1 MCIRDRSFYNVFL
14 NFIEMKKI
22 ILGLALCVSVF
33 GFSQGNTHTQ
43 AAGKFE
49 GLAMTPPMGWNSW
62 NTFATNID
70 EKLIK
75 ETADIMVSSGLAA
88 AGYNYIVL
96 DDGWMTRERD
106 ANGDLVPDPV
116 KFPSGMKALI
126 DYVHS
131 KGLKFG
137 LYNCAGT
144 QTCAGYPGT
153 RGYEYQDARFYA
165 KLGIDFLKYDW
176 CNTKGITAP
185 EAYTTMSN
193 ALKTAGRPI
202 VFSLCEWGDNQ
213 PWEWG
218 KPVGNLWR
226 ISGDIYPCFDCEYK
240 HPENWSSWGFMKIAE
255 MRKDIR
261 KYSGP
266 DHWNDFDMMEVGN
279 EMNDTEDKSHFAMWC
294 MLSSPLF
301 TGNDYRKMS
310 KETLAILTNKEL
322 IAVNQDKLGI
332 QGFKHSAEDGLEVWV
347 KPLSDGNWAVTFL
360 NRSEVSK
367 KINFDWKKNAI
378 KDVDFGY
385 EADFNKTTFKLKNLW
400 TNKDSG
406 NTKKNFTAELASHD
420 CITLKLSL

>member
-1 MCIRDRSFYNVFL
+1 
-14 NFIEMKKI
+14 MKRI
-22 ILGLALCVSVF
+22 ILVVVLSFSGFVF
-33 GFSQGNTHTQ
+33 GQGNTYTQ
-43 AAGKFE
+43 GAGKFE
-49 GLAMTPPMGWNSW
+49 GLAITPPMGWNSW
-62 NTFATNID
+62 NTFETNID
-70 EKLIK
+70 EKLVK
-75 ETADIMVSSGLAA
+75 ETADIMVSSGMVA

-96 DDGWMTRERD
+96 DDGWMTKQRD

-116 KFPSGMKALI
+116 KFPNGMKALI

-176 CNTKGITAP
+176 CNTQGITAK

-193 ALKTAGRPI
+193 ALKTAGKPI

-240 HPENWSSWGFMKIAE
+240 HEVGNWSSWGFMKIIE

-266 DHWNDFDMMEVGN
+266 DHWNDFDMMEVGDGMTN
-279 EMNDTEDKSHFAMWC
+279 TEDRSHFAMWC
-294 MLSSPLF
+294 MMASPLIA
-301 TGNDYRKMS
+301 GNDFRKMS
-310 KETLAILTNKEL
+310 KETAAILTNKEL

-332 QGFKHSAEDGLEVWV
+332 QGFKYSAEEGVEVWV
-347 KPLSDGNWAVTFL
+347 KPLSDGNWAITFL
-360 NRSEVSK
+360 NRSDVAK
-367 KINFDWKKNAI
+367 KINFDWKKHPI
-378 KDVDFGY
+378 KDVDFGH
-385 EADFNKTTFKLKNLW
+385 EADFNKLVFKLKDLW
-400 TNKDSG
+400 KNKEIG
-406 NTKKNFTAELASHD
+406 NTKKNFQADIASHD
-420 CITLKLSL
+420 VITLRLIP

>member
-1 MCIRDRSFYNVFL
+1 
-14 NFIEMKKI
+14 MKKKTI
-22 ILGLALCVSVF
+22 SLLVLLSAFI
-33 GFSQGNTHTQ
+33 GFSQGNKVTQ
-43 AAGKFE
+43 TGGKFE

-62 NTFATNID
+62 NTFETNID
-70 EKLIK
+70 EKLVK
-75 ETADIMVSSGLAA
+75 ETADIMVNTGMVA

-106 ANGDLVPDPV
+106 ANGDLVPDPI

-165 KLGIDFLKYDW
+165 SLEIDFLKYDW
-176 CNTKGITAP
+176 CNTAGINAP
-185 EAYTTMSN
+185 EAYATMSN
-193 ALKTAGRPI
+193 ALKKAGRPI
-202 VFSLCEWGDNQ
+202 VFSLCEWGDNK

-218 KPVGNLWR
+218 EPIGNLWR
-226 ISGDIYPCFDCEYK
+226 ISGDIYPCFDCEF
-240 HPENWSSWGFMKIAE
+240 HHEEGNWSSWGFMKIAE

-266 DHWNDFDMMEVGN
+266 DHWNDFDMMEVGDGMTN
-279 EMNDTEDKSHFAMWC
+279 TEDKTHFTMWS
-294 MLSSPLF
+294 MLASPLIA
-301 TGNDYRKMS
+301 GNDFRKMS
-310 KETLAILTNKEL
+310 KETLAILTNAAL

-332 QGFKHSAEDGLEVWV
+332 QGFKLSAVDGLEVWV

-360 NRSEVSK
+360 NRTEVAK
-367 KINFDWKKNAI
+367 NINFDWKKNPI
-378 KDVDFGY
+378 KDADFGF
-385 EADFNKTTFKLKNLW
+385 EADFNKTIFKLKDLW
-400 TNKDSG
+400 NNKDIGTTNK
-406 NTKKNFTAELASHD
+406 NLMVTIASHD
-420 CITLKLSL
+420 VITLKLIK

>member
-1 MCIRDRSFYNVFL
+1 
-14 NFIEMKKI
+14 MKKI
-22 ILGLALCVSVF
+22 ILGLLVGISSLA
-33 GFSQGNTHTQ
+33 FSQGNTHKQ
-43 AAGKFE
+43 QAGKFE

-70 EKLIK
+70 EKLVK
-75 ETADIMVSSGLAA
+75 ETADIMVASGLAA

-96 DDGWMTRERD
+96 DDGWMTHERD
-106 ANGDLVPDPV
+106 ANGDLVPDPQ
-116 KFPSGMKALI
+116 KFPNGMKALI

-144 QTCAGYPGT
+144 KTCAGYPGT

-176 CNTKGITAP
+176 CNTEGITAK
-185 EAYTTMSN
+185 EAYATMSN

-218 KPVGNLWR
+218 KPIGNLWR
-226 ISGDIYPCFDCEYK
+226 ISGDIYPCFDCEFK
-240 HPENWSSWGFMKIAE
+240 HPENWSSWGFMKIAD

-279 EMNDTEDKSHFAMWC
+279 EMNDTEDKTHFAMWC

-310 KETLAILTNKEL
+310 KETLAILTNKEML
-322 IAVNQDKLGI
+322 AVNQDKLGI
-332 QGFKHSAEDGLEVWV
+332 QGFKYAVLDGVEVWV
-347 KPLSDGNWAVTFL
+347 KPLSDKAWAVSFV
-360 NRSEVSK
+360 NRTETSK
-367 KINFDWKKNAI
+367 IINFDWKKNKI
-378 KDVDFGY
+378 KDTDFGY
-385 EADFNKTTFKLKNLW
+385 EADFSSTIFKIKDLWKNKEIG
-400 TNKDSG
+400 S
-406 NTKKNFTAELASHD
+406 TKKAFTAKIASHD
-420 CITLKLSL
+420 VVTLKLIP

>member
-1 MCIRDRSFYNVFL
+1 
-14 NFIEMKKI
+14 MKKI
-22 ILGLALCVSVF
+22 IIALTLSISFF
-33 GFSQGNTHTQ
+33 GFSQGNMHTQ
-43 AAGKFE
+43 TGGKFE

-70 EKLIK
+70 EKLVK

-96 DDGWMTRERD
+96 DDGWMTKERD
-106 ANGDLVPDPV
+106 VNGDLVADPV
-116 KFPSGMKALI
+116 KFPNGMKALI

-165 KLGIDFLKYDW
+165 KLEIDFLKYDW

-226 ISGDIYPCFDCEYK
+226 ISGDIYPCFDCEFK

-310 KETLAILTNKEL
+310 KETLAILTNKEM

-332 QGFKHSAEDGLEVWV
+332 QGFKYSAEDGLEVWV
-347 KPLSDGNWAVTFL
+347 KPLSDSNWAVTFL
-360 NRSEVSK
+360 NRSDVAK
-367 KINFDWKKNAI
+367 KVNFDWKKHSF
-378 KDVDFGY
+378 KDIDFGY
-385 EADFNKTTFKLKNLW
+385 EADFSKTLFKLKDLW
-400 TNKDSG
+400 KNKEFG
-406 NTKKNFTAELASHD
+406 TTKKNFVADLASHD
-420 CITLKLSL
+420 SVTLRLIP

>member
-1 MCIRDRSFYNVFL
+1 
-14 NFIEMKKI
+14 MKKI
-22 ILGLALCVSVF
+22 ALLLALGLSSL
-33 GFSQGNTHTQ
+33 GFSQGNTHKQ
-43 AAGKFE
+43 QAGKFE

-70 EKLIK
+70 EKLVK

-96 DDGWMTRERD
+96 DDGWMTHERD
-106 ANGDLVPDPV
+106 VNGDLVPDPE
-116 KFPSGMKALI
+116 KFPSGMKAVI

-144 QTCAGYPGT
+144 KTCAGYPGT

-176 CNTKGITAP
+176 CNTEGITAK
-185 EAYTTMSN
+185 EAYATMSN

-218 KPVGNLWR
+218 KPIGNLWR

-240 HPENWSSWGFMKIAE
+240 HPENWSSWGFMKIAD

-279 EMNDTEDKSHFAMWC
+279 EMNNTEDKTHFAMWC

-322 IAVNQDKLGI
+322 LLVNQDKLGI
-332 QGFKHSAEDGLEVWV
+332 QGFKYAVLDGIEVWV
-347 KPLSDGNWAVTFL
+347 KPLSDGAWAISFV
-360 NRSEVSK
+360 NRTETSK
-367 KINFDWKKNAI
+367 KINFDWKKNNI
-378 KDVDFGY
+378 KDADFGY
-385 EADFNKTTFKLKNLW
+385 EADFSKTNFKIKDLWKNKEV
-400 TNKDSG
+400 G
-406 NTKKNFTAELASHD
+406 NTKKAFIAQIASHD
-420 CITLKLSL
+420 VITLKLIP

>member
-1 MCIRDRSFYNVFL
+1 
-14 NFIEMKKI
+14 MKKI
-22 ILGLALCVSVF
+22 ALLLALSLSSLS
-33 GFSQGNTHTQ
+33 FSQGNTHKQ
-43 AAGKFE
+43 QAGKFE

-70 EKLIK
+70 EKLVK

-96 DDGWMTRERD
+96 DDGWMTHERD
-106 ANGDLVPDPV
+106 ANGDLVPDPE

-126 DYVHS
+126 DYVHN

-144 QTCAGYPGT
+144 KTCAGYPGT

-176 CNTKGITAP
+176 CNTEGITAK
-185 EAYTTMSN
+185 EAYATMSN

-218 KPVGNLWR
+218 KPIGNLWR
-226 ISGDIYPCFDCEYK
+226 ISGDIYPCFDCEFK
-240 HPENWSSWGFMKIAE
+240 HPENWSSWGFMKIAD

-279 EMNDTEDKSHFAMWC
+279 EMNDTEDKTHFAMWC

-322 IAVNQDKLGI
+322 LAVNQDKLGV
-332 QGFKHSAEDGLEVWV
+332 QGFKYIILDGVEVWV
-347 KPLSDGNWAVTFL
+347 KPLSDGAWAVSFI
-360 NRSEVSK
+360 NRTESAK
-367 KINFDWKKNAI
+367 KINFDWKKNSI
-378 KDVDFGY
+378 KDADFGY
-385 EADFNKTTFKLKNLW
+385 EADFAKATYKIKDLWKNKEA
-400 TNKDSG
+400 G
-406 NTKKNFTAELASHD
+406 NTKKAFTAEIASHD
-420 CITLKLSL
+420 VITLKLIP

>member
-1 MCIRDRSFYNVFL
+1 
-14 NFIEMKKI
+14 MKKI
-22 ILGLALCVSVF
+22 ILGFLLSISSFA
-33 GFSQGNTHTQ
+33 FSQGNTHKQ
-43 AAGKFE
+43 QGGKFE

-70 EKLIK
+70 EKLVK
-75 ETADIMVSSGLAA
+75 ETADIMISSGLAA

-96 DDGWMTRERD
+96 DDGWMTHERD
-106 ANGDLVPDPV
+106 ANGDLVPDPE

-126 DYVHS
+126 DYVHN

-144 QTCAGYPGT
+144 KTCAGYPGT

-176 CNTKGITAP
+176 CNTEGITAK
-185 EAYTTMSN
+185 EAYATMSN

-218 KPVGNLWR
+218 KPIGNLWR
-226 ISGDIYPCFDCEYK
+226 ISGDIYPCFDCEFK
-240 HPENWSSWGFMKIAE
+240 HPENWSSWGFMKIAD

-279 EMNDTEDKSHFAMWC
+279 EMNDTEDKTHFAMWC

-322 IAVNQDKLGI
+322 LSVNQDKLGI
-332 QGFKHSAEDGLEVWV
+332 QGFKYVILDGVEVWV
-347 KPLSDGNWAVTFL
+347 KPLSDGAWAVSFV
-360 NRSEVSK
+360 NRTETSK
-367 KINFDWKKNAI
+367 KVNFDWKKNNI
-378 KDVDFGY
+378 KDADFGY
-385 EADFNKTTFKLKNLW
+385 EADFSKTIFKIKDLWKNKEI
-400 TNKDSG
+400 G
-406 NTKKNFTAELASHD
+406 NTKKAFVAEIASHD
-420 CITLKLSL
+420 VITLKLIP

>member
-1 MCIRDRSFYNVFL
+1 
-14 NFIEMKKI
+14 MKKI
-22 ILGLALCVSVF
+22 IIALTLSISFF
-33 GFSQGNTHTQ
+33 GFSQGNMHTQ
-43 AAGKFE
+43 TGGKFE

-70 EKLIK
+70 EKLVK
-75 ETADIMVSSGLAA
+75 ETADIMVSSGLAT

-96 DDGWMTRERD
+96 DDGWMTKERD
-106 ANGDLVPDPV
+106 SNGDLVPDPV
-116 KFPSGMKALI
+116 KFPNGMKSLI

-226 ISGDIYPCFDCEYK
+226 ISGDIYPCFDCEFK
-240 HPENWSSWGFMKIAE
+240 HPENWSSWGFMKIAD

-310 KETLAILTNKEL
+310 KETLAILTNKEM

-332 QGFKHSAEDGLEVWV
+332 QGFKYSAEDGVEVWV
-347 KPLSDGNWAVTFL
+347 KPLSDNNWAVTFL
-360 NRSEVSK
+360 NRNDVAK
-367 KINFDWKKNAI
+367 KINFDWKKHSF
-378 KDVDFGY
+378 KDADFGY
-385 EADFNKTTFKLKNLW
+385 EADFSKAFFKIKDLWKNKQI
-400 TNKDSG
+400 G
-406 NTKKNFTAELASHD
+406 NTKKNYLADLASHD
-420 CITLKLSL
+420 SVTLRLIP

>member
-1 MCIRDRSFYNVFL
+1 
-14 NFIEMKKI
+14 MKKI
-22 ILGLALCVSVF
+22 ILLIALILSGF
-33 GFSQGNTHTQ
+33 AFSQGNTHEQ
-43 AAGKFE
+43 QAGKFE

-70 EKLIK
+70 EKLVK

-96 DDGWMTRERD
+96 DDGWMAKERD

-116 KFPSGMKALI
+116 KFPNGMKTVI

-226 ISGDIYPCFDCEYK
+226 ISGDIYPCFDCEFK

-279 EMNDTEDKSHFAMWC
+279 EMNDTEDKAHFAMWC
-294 MLSSPLF
+294 MLASPLF
-301 TGNDYRKMS
+301 SGNDYRKMS

-322 IAVNQDKLGI
+322 IAVNQDKLGV
-332 QGFKHSAEDGLEVWV
+332 QGFKYAAEDGLEVWV

-360 NRSEVSK
+360 NRSDVAK
-367 KINFDWKKNAI
+367 KVNFDWKKNTV

-385 EADFNKTTFKLKNLW
+385 EADFNKTVFKVKDLW
-400 TNKDSG
+400 KG
-406 NTKKNFTAELASHD
+406 KEIANTKKNFQADIASHD
-420 CITLKLSL
+420 VITLRLIP